1 MKKSKSE
8 KYLNA
13 IDNDNFQETKKLF
26 YILLVIFVV
35 LIPVYIGLEL
45 TSNKNKETKIENKY
59 NENKILT
66 TSVFDKAG
74 EYYVI
79 FYDYAD
85 NQLSTI
91 INNFRNKNNKIYE
104 VNIKDE
110 LNKRYLVNTKEEVIL
125 EKDNLKIKG
134 NMLLK
139 IKEGKVEE
147 VIYDNDIQTRLK

>member
-26 YILLVIFVV
+26 YILLVIFVI

-79 FYDYAD
+79 FYDYTD

>member
-45 TSNKNKETKIENKY
+45 TSNKNKETKTENNY

-66 TSVFDKAG
+66 TSVFDKTG

-91 INNFRNKNNKIYE
+91 IKSFRNKNNKIYE

-125 EKDNLKIKG
+125 EKDNLKIKD